1 MLVLTVK
8 KRLLSGDE
16 WHRRT
21 DGQMLPRMG
30 SAKQKPKEEENH
42 SETQG
47 GGGRG
52 VGEENMSERAE

>member
-1 MLVLTVK
+1 MLVLAVK

-30 SAKQKPKEEENH
+30 SAKQKPKEEESH
-42 SETQG
+42 SETH
-47 GGGRG
+47 GGR
-52 VGEENMSERAE
+52 ERGRRGKYE